1 MIAVPVLIFHPNF
14 EVVWASA
21 VQGLSPVHGNSG
33 KLGDRLCRILLPS
46 AGQSDRP
53 WSVYGGTA
61 YDDSR
66 SYHAGR
72 LLNVLGRLPEEAMKW
87 NYMVGFALIVV
98 AVFVIFK
105 EWRWSLR
112 FHRHLAF

>member
-1 MIAVPVLIFHPNF
+1 
-14 EVVWASA
+14 
-21 VQGLSPVHGNSG
+21 
-33 KLGDRLCRILLPS
+33 
-46 AGQSDRP
+46 
-53 WSVYGGTA
+53 
-61 YDDSR
+61 
-66 SYHAGR
+66 
-72 LLNVLGRLPEEAMKW
+72 MKW